1 VTRRYVVFGAGAIGG
16 VMAALLDRAGLEV
29 AVIARGAHLAA
40 IRERGLTLRTP
51 EADATVQ
58 VPAAGSAGEI
68 RWRDDDIVLLAVKSQ
83 DTEAAVGDLAA
94 AAPPSLVVVCAQN
107 GVANER
113 AALRRFENTL
123 GMLVIC
129 PATHLAPGV
138 VEAES
143 SPCPGIMDVGRFP
156 AGVDPVAEEVAA
168 TLRAATFSSRAVP
181 GVMRWKYAKLLSN
194 IGNAV
199 EAICG
204 PQAGEGELDK
214 VVLRE
219 GETVLRA
226 AGIAHA
232 SRAEDAVRRGDLI
245 SIRPIAGQRRMGS
258 SSWQSLT
265 RAAGSIEADFLN
277 GEIVLLGR
285 LHGVP
290 TPANALLQRVA
301 NRMARE
307 RLLPG
312 WMEEGEIL
320 ATLNAPGSAP
330 GASAP

>member
-1 VTRRYVVFGAGAIGG
+1 MIGILGGVTRRYVVFGAGAIGG

-51 EADATVQ
+51 EADATVH

-68 RWRDDDIVLLAVKSQ
+68 RWRDDDVALLAVKSQ
-83 DTEAAVGDLAA
+83 DTDAAVHELAV

-143 SPCPGIMDVGRFP
+143 SPCPGITDVGRFP
-156 AGVDPVAEEVAA
+156 DGVDTVTEEVAA
-168 TLRAATFSSRAVP
+168 ALRAATFDSRAVP
-181 GVMRWKYAKLLSN
+181 DVMRWKYAKLLSN
-194 IGNAV
+194 VGNAV
-199 EAICG
+199 EAVCG

-214 VVLRE
+214 LVRRE
-219 GETVLRA
+219 GEAVLRA

-232 SRAEDAVRRGDLI
+232 PPAE
-245 SIRPIAGQRRMGS
+245 
-258 SSWQSLT
+258 
-265 RAAGSIEADFLN
+265 
-277 GEIVLLGR
+277 
-285 LHGVP
+285 
-290 TPANALLQRVA
+290 
-301 NRMARE
+301 
-307 RLLPG
+307 
-312 WMEEGEIL
+312 
-320 ATLNAPGSAP
+320 
-330 GASAP
+330 